1 MEVAMFELS
10 GIGGLIILAL
20 DLWALISIVNA
31 PTSTGTKV
39 LWSLVVI
46 VLPVLGFLAWAV
58 FGPSPPKLR

>member
-20 DLWALISIVNA
+20 DLWALISILNA
-31 PTSTGTKV
+31 PASTGTKV